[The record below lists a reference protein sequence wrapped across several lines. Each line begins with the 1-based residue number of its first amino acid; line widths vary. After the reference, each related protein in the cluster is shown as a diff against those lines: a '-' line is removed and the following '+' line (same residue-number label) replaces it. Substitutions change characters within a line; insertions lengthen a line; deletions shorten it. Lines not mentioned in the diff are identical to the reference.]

1 MISNAKTEVFAWRLP
16 RAGTCGVPEAD
27 TFFAAFDNMCEV
39 LEQSA
44 DEIPSD
50 CRARIEAACADFV
63 TMNEKMGISPF
74 CVLNFKEHI
83 DHIIEH
89 ELDEFTDEEKEELY
103 GMNLLD
109 YRQLFEQMVSVY
121 REKEIADEI
130 ARHRKIEALR
140 LLGKA
145 DERPEAAPDMVLG
158 TVPTN
163 WSGGIDGWHRA
174 IERLI
179 GSLMDAFPDT
189 GFPLPLAAAAEH
201 LEDVASGTVF
211 DTSGVYTRQHLTDFL
226 SKRDGVSIAEAE
238 VRVRQ
243 WEETGRIRR
252 DDYRDVLNT
261 WEGGNFYDY
270 VDGKEVRAVCDAI
283 CLEWNRS
290 LNAGLLK
297 NYPVGPN
304 DGLEI

>member
-1 MISNAKTEVFAWRLP
+1 MISSTKTGVPAWRLP
-16 RAGTCGVPEAD
+16 RAGTCGVPEVD
-27 TFFAAFDNMCEV
+27 VFFAAFNKMCEAV
-39 LEQSA
+39 EQSV
-44 DEIPSD
+44 DEIPAD
-50 CRARIEAACADFV
+50 YRARTEAACADFV
-63 TMNEKMGISPF
+63 AMNEKMGISPF
-74 CVLNFKEHI
+74 CILNFKEHI

-89 ELDEFTDEEKEELY
+89 ELDEFTEEEKEELY
-103 GMNLLD
+103 GMELLD
-109 YRQLFEQMVSVY
+109 YRQLFEQMVSVHK
-121 REKEIADEI
+121 EKEIADEI
-130 ARHRKIEALR
+130 AHHREIETLR

-163 WSGGIDGWHRA
+163 WSGGVDGWHRA

-211 DTSGVYTRQHLTDFL
+211 DTSGVYTRQNLTDFL
-226 SKRDGVSIAEAE
+226 SKRDRVSIAEAGA
-238 VRVRQ
+238 RVRR

-283 CLEWNRS
+283 CLEWNKA
-290 LNAGLLK
+290 LNAGLLR
-297 NYPVGPN
+297 NYPAEPV

>member
-1 MISNAKTEVFAWRLP
+1 MISSTKTNIPTWRLP
-16 RAGTCGVPEAD
+16 RAGTCGVPEVD
-27 TFFAAFDNMCEV
+27 VFFAAFDDMCEA
-39 LEQSA
+39 LEQST
-44 DEIPSD
+44 DEIPAD
-50 CRARIEAACADFV
+50 YHARIEAACADFV
-63 TMNEKMGISPF
+63 AMNEKMGISPF
-74 CVLNFKEHI
+74 CILDFKEHI

-121 REKEIADEI
+121 RGKEIADEI

-145 DERPEAAPDMVLG
+145 DGRPEAAPDMVLG
-158 TVPTN
+158 TVPTD
-163 WSGGIDGWHRA
+163 WSGGVDGWHRA
-174 IERLI
+174 IERLM
-179 GSLMDAFPDT
+179 GSLM
-189 GFPLPLAAAAEH
+189 LPLAAAAEH
-201 LEDVASGTVF
+201 LEDIASGTVF

-226 SKRDGVSIAEAE
+226 SKRDGVSVAEAE
-238 VRVRQ
+238 VRVRR

-252 DDYRDVLNT
+252 DDYRDILNT

-270 VDGKEVRAVCDAI
+270 VEGKETRAVCDAV
-283 CLEWNRS
+283 CLEWNRA